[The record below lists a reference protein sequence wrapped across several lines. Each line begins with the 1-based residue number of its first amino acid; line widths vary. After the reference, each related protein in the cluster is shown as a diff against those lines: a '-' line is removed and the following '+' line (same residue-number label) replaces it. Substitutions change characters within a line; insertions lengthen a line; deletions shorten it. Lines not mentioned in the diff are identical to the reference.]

1 MTTKMPA
8 KVENS
13 PVAGLPEG
21 EGAAGEKFC
30 VRAPQSLGGPR
41 AGLFGDGRVIPFV
54 PLRQVP
60 LEQRWDQ
67 VEAALAQNAKLCAQ
81 VKDLADS
88 LASALVQLQEVRRL
102 LWALDQEV
110 RADFADRGR

>member
-1 MTTKMPA
+1 MTEKMPA

-13 PVAGLPEG
+13 PVAGLPGG
-21 EGAAGEKFC
+21 EPPSAL
-30 VRAPQSLGGPR
+30 VPQPLGPVG
-41 AGLFGDGRVIPFV
+41 GLFGGGTVVPFPPRA

-67 VEAALAQNAKLCAQ
+67 VEQALAQNAKLCAQ

-88 LASALVQLQEVRRL
+88 VALALVQLQEIRRL
-102 LWALDQEV
+102 LVVLDREV
-110 RADFADRGR
+110 QADFADRGR